1 MITYKQ
7 IEPDFIQTHET
18 HDDGS
23 YTSGIIRRHET
34 KLRTVQNG
42 TEEISVGFDDDGT
55 ELFETNPKFV
65 DETYLPWD
73 ELDDSLVEWLDVEVW
88 QEEKNAE
95 TALALFKTSRQA
107 LIDSAVV
114 DANGFKF
121 DADEVSIGRMASAI
135 LAAIA
140 EEDTFAMQ
148 WSLADTDTGVM
159 TDVTLQDL
167 KLAHQLS
174 VQNMSTVWGI

>member
-7 IEPDFIQTHET
+7 IEPNFIQTHEM

-23 YTSGIIRRHET
+23 YTSGIIRRYET
-34 KLRTVQNG
+34 KTRA
-42 TEEISVGFDDDGT
+42 IDS
-55 ELFETNPKFV
+55 ETN
-65 DETYLPWD
+65 ETYSPWD
-73 ELDDSLVEWLDVEVW
+73 ELDPSLVEWLDVPVW
-88 QEEKNAE
+88 QSAQDADA
-95 TALALFKTSRQA
+95 ALALFKSSRQT
-107 LIDSAVV
+107 LIDEAVV

-121 DADEVSIGRMASAI
+121 DADEISIGRMASAV

-140 EEDTFAMQ
+140 EDDAFVMQ
-148 WSLADTDTGVM
+148 WSLADTGTGVM

-174 VQNMSTVWGI
+174 VQNMSTVWGV